1 MFEGIISES
10 DRLGGGAT
18 SVFEA
23 IPPPSPRKLSTVLNM
38 PELVGSGSGNCG
50 ARSDVGSTGS
60 TSDVTGTTSEIAGS
74 VGSTGSTSE
83 TAGTVGS
90 TDSTFDTTGTALD
103 ITGSTSE
110 ILGNVGSTGSTSE
123 IAGTGGSTGRIFEI
137 AGTVGST
144 SEIAGSD
151 GRTCS
156 ASDIAG
162 NVGRTDSTSE
172 IAGNVGST
180 DSTSGIEG
188 AEMLGKGAD
197 KLGIATL
204 PTSARLRRLSTTSA
218 EIAGSSWLITDGMSR
233 PTLTGGVATELNRSP
248 TLTFNTDRRAG
259 GVS

>member
-1 MFEGIISES
+1 MFEGVISES
-10 DRLGGGAT
+10 DKLGGGAT
-18 SVFEA
+18 GVFEA

-50 ARSDVGSTGS
+50 AKSDVGSTGS
-60 TSDVTGTTSEIAGS
+60 TSDITDTTSEIAGS

-83 TAGTVGS
+83 TS
-90 TDSTFDTTGTALD
+90 
-103 ITGSTSE
+103 
-110 ILGNVGSTGSTSE
+110 GNVGSTG
-123 IAGTGGSTGRIFEI
+123 RISEI

-162 NVGRTDSTSE
+162 NVGSTGSTSDIAGSVGSTGTTSE

-180 DSTSGIEG
+180 DSTSGIAGNVGSTDSTSEIDG

-197 KLGIATL
+197 KLGTATL
-204 PTSARLRRLSTTSA
+204 LTSARLRRLSTTSA
-218 EIAGSSWLITDGMSR
+218 EMAGSSWLITDGMSR

-248 TLTFNTDRRAG
+248 TSTSNTDRRAG

>member
-1 MFEGIISES
+1 MFEGVISES

-18 SVFEA
+18 GVFEG

-60 TSDVTGTTSEIAGS
+60 TS
-74 VGSTGSTSE
+74 E

-90 TDSTFDTTGTALD
+90 TDSTFDTTGTAFD

-110 ILGNVGSTGSTSE
+110 ISGNVGSTDNTS
-123 IAGTGGSTGRIFEI
+123 G
-137 AGTVGST
+137 
-144 SEIAGSD
+144 
-151 GRTCS
+151 
-156 ASDIAG
+156 
-162 NVGRTDSTSE
+162 

-197 KLGIATL
+197 KLGTATL
-204 PTSARLRRLSTTSA
+204 PTSARLRRLSTTLA
-218 EIAGSSWLITDGMSR
+218 EMAGSSWLITDGMSR

-248 TLTFNTDRRAG
+248 TLTSNTDRKAG